1 MFQSEIN
8 STDPDHIY
16 LDCIV
21 SNNDAGPNTPSMF
34 LSFSEIRDTQIIP
47 APASDWYLTISRF
60 YLETPNL
67 PVLLMPILTG
77 QTDVNKSS
85 LSITMTYKTF
95 EFQQNLIY
103 VPANVSDTLPA
114 PPLINVDYNSSYYDI
129 YSYQNFIN
137 MINTAF
143 YSCFHGLSA
152 LVGSNAEQL
161 PSGYAPYFEF
171 DPNAEKAILN
181 SDRLGYNNALPDPI
195 YIYFNTTLF
204 QLFCSFDANYYGTN
218 VINGKNYKINVYELP
233 NGGNVYTITQPAV
246 INYLQMY
253 QEYPTLA
260 SVGNPVSSII
270 FNTNLI
276 PVAGSLQS
284 KPINFN
290 APPSISNQ
298 SSNSTVTNMLTDI
311 VVATELFSGY
321 KPNIIYN
328 ANPFRLISL
337 VSNQPL
343 RNYDISVYYKLHTGN
358 MRQFVLSPGSC
369 SSLKILFVKKN
380 AKHI

>member
-1 MFQSEIN
+1 
-8 STDPDHIY
+8 
-16 LDCIV
+16 
-21 SNNDAGPNTPSMF
+21 
-34 LSFSEIRDTQIIP
+34 
-47 APASDWYLTISRF
+47 
-60 YLETPNL
+60 
-67 PVLLMPILTG
+67 
-77 QTDVNKSS
+77 
-85 LSITMTYKTF
+85 MTYKTF

-204 QLFCSFDANYYGTN
+204 QLFSSFDANYYGTN

-260 SVGNPVSSII
+260 SVGNPISSIV

-276 PVAGSLQS
+276 PVTGSLQS

-290 APPSISNQ
+290 APASISDQ

-311 VVATELFSGY
+311 VVATDLFSGY

>member
-1 MFQSEIN
+1 MFQSTFDN
-8 STDPDHIY
+8 SDPDHIY

-21 SNNDAGPNTPSMF
+21 SNNDAGPNTPSVF
-34 LSFSEIRDTQIIP
+34 LSFNEIRDTQIIP
-47 APASDWYLTISRF
+47 APASDWYLSISRF

-77 QTDVNKSS
+77 QSDINKSS

-95 EFQQNLIY
+95 EFQQYLQY
-103 VPANVSDTLPA
+103 VPANVSDVLPS
-114 PPLINVDYNSSYYDI
+114 PPLVTVDYNSTYYDI
-129 YSYQNFIN
+129 YSYQNFIK

-143 YSCFHGLSA
+143 TACFNGLQTAS
-152 LVGSNAEQL
+152 GSTL
-161 PSGYAPYFEF
+161 PTANAPYFEF

-181 SDRLGYNNALPDPI
+181 ADILGFNDTLTDPI
-195 YIYFNTTLF
+195 NIYFNTTLF
-204 QLFCSFDANYYGTN
+204 QLFSSFDATYYGSSN
-218 VINGKNYKINVYELP
+218 VVNGKNYKMNIYELP
-233 NGGNVYTITQPAV
+233 NAGNVYAITQPTP
-246 INYLQMY
+246 ISYLQMY

-260 SVGNPVSSII
+260 SVGNPISSIV

-276 PVAGSLQS
+276 PVAGSLQA
-284 KPINFN
+284 KPIIFN
-290 APPSISNQ
+290 APESISDQ
-298 SSNSTVTNMLTDI
+298 TSNSTVSNMLTDI
-311 VVATELFSGY
+311 TVPTELFSGY

-358 MRQFVLSPGSC
+358 LRQFVLSPGSC
-369 SSLKILFVKKN
+369 SSIKIVFIKKN
-380 AKHI
+380 SKHL

>member
-1 MFQSEIN
+1 MFESTVSN
-8 STDPDHIY
+8 TDPDHIY

-60 YLETPNL
+60 YLESPNL
-67 PVLLMPILTG
+67 PVLLMPIVTG
-77 QTDVNKSS
+77 QSDINKSS

-95 EFQQNLIY
+95 EYQQYLQY
-103 VPANVSDTLPA
+103 VPANATETLPL
-114 PPLINVDYNSSYYDI
+114 PPLQVVDYSSTYYDI

-143 YSCFHGLSA
+143 TNCFNGLKTAS
-152 LVGSNAEQL
+152 GNTL
-161 PSGYAPYFEF
+161 PTTNAPYFEF

-181 SDRLGYNNALPDPI
+181 ADILGFNNTLANPI
-195 YIYFNTTLF
+195 GIYFNTTLF
-204 QLFCSFDANYYGTN
+204 QLFSSFDANYYGIN
-218 VINGKNYKINVYELP
+218 VSNGKNYKLNVYQLP
-233 NGGNVYTITQPAV
+233 NAGNVYAITQPTP
-246 INYLQMY
+246 ISYLQMY

-260 SVGNPVSSII
+260 SVGNPISSIV

-284 KPINFN
+284 KPIIFN
-290 APPSISNQ
+290 APESISDQ
-298 SSNSTVTNMLTDI
+298 TANSTVTNMLTDI
-311 VVATELFSGY
+311 TVSTELFSGY

-337 VSNQPL
+337 LSNQPL

-358 MRQFVLSPGSC
+358 LRQFVLSPGSC
-369 SSLKILFVKKN
+369 SSIKILFVKKN

>member
-8 STDPDHIY
+8 SSDPDHIY

-21 SNNDAGPNTPSMF
+21 SNNDAGSNTPSVF
-34 LSFSEIRDTQIIP
+34 LAFSEIRDTQIIP

-60 YLETPNL
+60 YLESPNL

-77 QTDVNKSS
+77 QSDVNKSS

-95 EFQQNLIY
+95 EFQQNLVYI
-103 VPANVSDTLPA
+103 PANVSDSLPA
-114 PPLINVDYNSSYYDI
+114 PPLINVDYNSTYYDI

-143 YSCFHGLSA
+143 YSCFRGLSA

-181 SDRLGYNNALPDPI
+181 ADRLGYNNALPDPI

-204 QLFCSFDANYYGTN
+204 QLFSSFDASYYGIN
-218 VINGKNYKINVYELP
+218 VTNGKNYKVNVYELP
-233 NGGNVYTITQPAV
+233 NGGNVYGITQPFV

-260 SVGNPVSSII
+260 SIGNPVSSIV

-276 PVAGSLQS
+276 PVVGSLQS
-284 KPINFN
+284 KPVNFN
-290 APPSISNQ
+290 APASISDQ

-311 VVATELFSGY
+311 VVATDLFSGY

-358 MRQFVLSPGSC
+358 LRQFLLSPGSC